1 MKQTFKMHVH
11 DVCSK
16 FASSCKQGI
25 SCTWRGT
32 APCADLAYTG
42 SLAVTPLGWDAMYSV
57 HQSLVVTIITTSDN
71 VTHTTNV
78 CTSNYYGAVLPRRR
92 SHYVSMLSVCPSVR
106 PSVPCLHLE
115 KKQKGLG
122 RPNLVGRVPGT
133 NYKVKGSEV
142 KVRAANCVVCKKI
155 PITSLPVVRSTWY
168 LAGGVRIPCRLAP
181 GALVAMATAFPPS
194 VRTQLQGWSH
204 SGRPLNGRTL
214 LLYTAQISDTEII
227 DWKA

>member
-25 SCTWRGT
+25 SCSWRGT

-115 KKQKGLG
+115 KKTKRPTNTKLG
-122 RPNLVGRVPGT
+122 RKDPRDTSTPWTNFKVPSCCWGGPT
-133 NYKVKGSEV
+133 VPESQ
-142 KVRAANCVVCKKI
+142 RA
-155 PITSLPVVRSTWY
+155 ST
-168 LAGGVRIPCRLAP
+168 
-181 GALVAMATAFPPS
+181 
-194 VRTQLQGWSH
+194 
-204 SGRPLNGRTL
+204 
-214 LLYTAQISDTEII
+214 
-227 DWKA
+227 